1 MMINNLVH
9 ELPRVQKVLQMVS
22 SLNGKVERVVDLG
35 CGNGEITVIFKQK
48 LGAKEVYGVD
58 IDEKAI
64 LLAERRGIKVYRVN
78 LNENKLP
85 FSDEFFD
92 LAVSLEVI
100 EHLINPDNMLRESYR
115 VLKGGGYLLI
125 STPNL
130 ASWINR
136 AILLLGYQPYNVEVS
151 TEIIP
156 GVPYRGVTTD
166 KPAGHIRAFT
176 LKALK
181 EFLKH
186 NGFRIAEIAGAP
198 GVYPKNRFFRQ
209 LDRLFSLR
217 ASLARRLIILAVKES
232 T

>member
-22 SLNGKVERVVDLG
+22 SLNGKVKRVVDLG

-92 LAVSLEVI
+92 LAVSRMNVATLLTCVTRD
-100 EHLINPDNMLRESYR
+100 HDLKLVTMWACPFGLNLDESR
-115 VLKGGGYLLI
+115 VGRCL
-125 STPNL
+125 
-130 ASWINR
+130 
-136 AILLLGYQPYNVEVS
+136 VE
-151 TEIIP
+151 
-156 GVPYRGVTTD
+156 
-166 KPAGHIRAFT
+166 
-176 LKALK
+176 
-181 EFLKH
+181 
-186 NGFRIAEIAGAP
+186 
-198 GVYPKNRFFRQ
+198 
-209 LDRLFSLR
+209 
-217 ASLARRLIILAVKES
+217 
-232 T
+232 